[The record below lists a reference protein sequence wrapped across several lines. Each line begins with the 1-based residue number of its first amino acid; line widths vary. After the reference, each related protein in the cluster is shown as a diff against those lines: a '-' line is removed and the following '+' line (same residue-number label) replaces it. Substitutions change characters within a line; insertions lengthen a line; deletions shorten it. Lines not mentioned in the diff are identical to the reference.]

1 MSSRKSYYICRY
13 FRIKYLLKVIPKAFW
28 ENQEITLYYLLDTQS
43 SRMAEACRGFFAKIF
58 AGKIKIQKFP
68 FNVTE
73 MYDENN
79 KRIVEVAYCD
89 SMYQL
94 MDQLES
100 AVLNAK
106 GSLLDL
112 VSKKL
117 SFIKGDLKL
126 WIKHYIAWP
135 TFDNLL
141 LMEIAFWLFL
151 SPKSALRG
159 AKVGVIIDKKS
170 YGMDLILGR
179 ARKKNLSILTFRSR
193 KGRNRNIIIVFFYQL
208 INLIVMS
215 VPFAKRGESTRDRS
229 KGRICTFHD
238 GCDNFTNFYDKR
250 NYSLFWYPGSGISSD
265 RITIFSRKSRDI
277 HEDEVKRARAAGFN
291 LLSCNGLI
299 RKAHSSMQRNHCTL
313 RALCLFFEYT
323 LESMKLLFQVRSKA
337 AYEEWKILSM
347 LFFNLPYWED
357 FFTQHNIKIFFKP
370 GTLFA
375 DVDVAAKLSGS
386 AIISYQ
392 YSNHSKIDMGHQDN
406 CDTFFIWG
414 KAYERVY
421 QNKHSEVKH
430 FIQSGYIF
438 GYTFDYLSNKAE
450 VSRKRFSEKG
460 VDFIIGIF
468 DESLTAP
475 QFIFGDDAQRNCVML
490 YRSLFEYVLENP
502 KVGLVIKPKKNINEN
517 ILKSL
522 EQTSGLIR
530 LLEEKGRVE
539 FLDAG
544 KLPVEAGKISDLVL
558 GVVADSSAAL
568 ECLLAGVPAFFY
580 DSVGQKNANPENVSG
595 LDRITFDNID
605 AMMAAVEHC
614 RQHRNTLNEFANE
627 AAAFLKE
634 RDPFRDG
641 KANERIGFYIRTLLS
656 NIDQGLA
663 KDIAIKNANKAYGEQ
678 FGDDKLMT
686 VDLKIPEHLEGK
698 IIQEDKGI
706 PGKTFVY
713 RN

>member
-1 MSSRKSYYICRY
+1 
-13 FRIKYLLKVIPKAFW
+13 
-28 ENQEITLYYLLDTQS
+28 
-43 SRMAEACRGFFAKIF
+43 MAEACRGFFAKIF
-58 AGKIKIQKFP
+58 AGKIAIQRFP

-94 MDQLES
+94 MDQLED

-112 VSKKL
+112 VSEKL
-117 SFIKGDLKL
+117 SFVKGDLKL

-135 TFDNLL
+135 TFDNFL
-141 LMEIAFWLFL
+141 LMEIASWVLL
-151 SPKSALRG
+151 HPKSALRG
-159 AKVGVIIDKKS
+159 SEIGVIIDKKS

-215 VPFAKRGESTRDRS
+215 TPFVKRGESTRSRS
-229 KGRICTFHD
+229 KGKICTFHD

-250 NYSLFWYPGSGISSD
+250 NYSLFWYAPSGISSD

-277 HEDEVKRARAAGFN
+277 PEDEVRRAQAAGFN

-299 RKAHSSMQRNHCTL
+299 RKAHRSMHRNRCTF
-313 RALCLFFEYT
+313 RALHLFLEYT
-323 LESMKLLFQVRSKA
+323 LESLKLLFQVRSKA
-337 AYEEWKILSM
+337 AFEEWKMLSL

-386 AIISYQ
+386 AVISYQ
-392 YSNHSKIDMGHQDN
+392 YSNHSKLDMGHQDN
-406 CDTFFIWG
+406 CDAFFVWG

-438 GYTFDYLSNKAE
+438 DYTFDYLSNKAE
-450 VSRKRFSEKG
+450 VLRKRFSEKG
-460 VDFIIGIF
+460 VDFIISIF

-475 QFIFGDDAQRNCVML
+475 QFIFGDDAQRNCVLL
-490 YRSLFEYVLENP
+490 YRSLFEYAFKHP
-502 KVGLVIKPKKNINEN
+502 SVGLVIKPKKNINEN

-522 EQTSGLIR
+522 EQTSGFIP
-530 LLEEKGRVE
+530 LLEKEGRVE

-544 KLPVEAGKISDLVL
+544 KFPVEAGKISDLAL

-568 ECLLAGVPAFFY
+568 ECLFAGVPAIFY
-580 DSVGQKNANPENVSG
+580 DSVGQKNANPGGVSE

-605 AMMAAVEHC
+605 AMMAAIERC
-614 RQHRNTLNEFANE
+614 RQYRNTLNEFVNGAD
-627 AAAFLKE
+627 AFLRE
-634 RDPFRDG
+634 RDPFRD
-641 KANERIGFYIRTLLS
+641 KRANERIGFYIRTLLS
-656 NIDQGLA
+656 NMDQGLA
-663 KDIAIKNANKAYGEQ
+663 KDIAIKNANKAYGEH

-686 VDLKIPEHLEGK
+686 VDSKIPERL
-698 IIQEDKGI
+698 EDKIMQGDKGVF
-706 PGKTFVY
+706 GKTFVY
-713 RN
+713 NN